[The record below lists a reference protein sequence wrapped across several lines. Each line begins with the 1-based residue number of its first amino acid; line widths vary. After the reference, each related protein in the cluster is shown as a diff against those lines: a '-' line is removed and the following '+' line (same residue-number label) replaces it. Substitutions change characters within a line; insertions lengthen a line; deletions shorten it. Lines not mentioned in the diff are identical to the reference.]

1 LAGLLGWSLV
11 LFQTEGEYSYRRWTS
26 LIVPTMLILNHLAF
40 NIVHKKP
47 WSILLKIAAGVF
59 LAFGCFILFSGRW
72 SRVIRV
78 PNIRVK
84 LAGKTLSAIV
94 ARRRIGSFALL
105 CL

>member
-1 LAGLLGWSLV
+1 MHYEHINADSKARRPGIFAWLFLVALAGLLGWSLV

-59 LAFGCFILFSGRW
+59 LAFGCFILFSGR
-72 SRVIRV
+72 
-78 PNIRVK
+78 
-84 LAGKTLSAIV
+84 
-94 ARRRIGSFALL
+94 
-105 CL
+105 